1 MGNFSD
7 VITADMRL
15 VILRFLMESDGDY
28 RLNSSILHKLLDL
41 KAGYATPRDK
51 VVTELHWLKEQ
62 GYIELEEA
70 GNIYI
75 ATLTQRGLDVASG
88 RGSKV
93 PGIAKPNPRN

>member
-7 VITADMRL
+7 VITADIRL

-28 RLNSSILHKLLDL
+28 RLNSSILHKLLDM
-41 KAGYATPRDK
+41 KAGYTTPRDK
-51 VVTELHWLKEQ
+51 MVTELNWLKEQ
-62 GYIELEEA
+62 GYITLEES

-88 RGSKV
+88 SARV
-93 PGIAKPNPRN
+93 PGVARPSQRN

>member
-28 RLNSSILHKLLDL
+28 RLNSSILHKLLDM
-41 KAGYATPRDK
+41 KAGYTTPRDK
-51 VVTELHWLKEQ
+51 MITELNWLKEQ
-62 GYIELEEA
+62 GYIALEDA
-70 GNIYI
+70 GSIFI

-88 RGSKV
+88 SARV
-93 PGIAKPNPRN
+93 PGVARPSPRG